1 MKIGE
6 KIKELRK
13 QKGLSVEEVADK
25 LGVSVSTQYRY
36 ENASI
41 TKIPIDVID
50 KLCKIL
56 DTTTGELMGTN
67 SVTTG
72 DAPEIPMKFDSASD
86 AMTSIL
92 KMQMLAAYGGYDLE
106 SMDDETLKDFANEI
120 LGQLRLVSYKYKDN
134 NEKK

>member
-56 DTTTGELMGTN
+56 DTTTSELMGTN
-67 SVTTG
+67 SVST
-72 DAPEIPMKFDSASD
+72 ENVSEMPMKFESASD

-92 KMQMLAAYGGYDLE
+92 KMPMLAAYGGYDLE
-106 SMDDETLKDFANEI
+106 SMDDETMKDFANEI

>member
-56 DTTTGELMGTN
+56 DTTTGELMGTSSTSDSN
-67 SVTTG
+67 ASKM
-72 DAPEIPMKFDSASD
+72 PMKFDSASD

-92 KMQMLAAYGGYDLE
+92 KMPMLAAYGGYDLE
-106 SMDDETLKDFANEI
+106 SMDDETMKNFANEI

>member
-56 DTTTGELMGTN
+56 DTTTSELMGTN
-67 SVTTG
+67 SVST
-72 DAPEIPMKFDSASD
+72 ENVSEMPMKFDSASE

-92 KMQMLAAYGGYDLE
+92 KMPMLAAYGGYDLE
-106 SMDDETLKDFANEI
+106 SMDDETMKDFANEI

-134 NEKK
+134 NDKK

>member
-56 DTTTGELMGTN
+56 DTTTGELMGTSSSSDSN
-67 SVTTG
+67 AS
-72 DAPEIPMKFDSASD
+72 EMPMKFDSASD

-92 KMQMLAAYGGYDLE
+92 KMPMLAAYGGYDLK
-106 SMDDETLKDFANEI
+106 SMDDETMKNFANEI

>member
-56 DTTTGELMGTN
+56 DTTTGELMGTSSSSDSNN
-67 SVTTG
+67 S
-72 DAPEIPMKFDSASD
+72 EMPMKFDSASD

-92 KMQMLAAYGGYDLE
+92 KMPMLAAYGGYDLE
-106 SMDDETLKDFANEI
+106 SMDDETMKNFANEI

>member
-56 DTTTGELMGTN
+56 DTTTGELMGTSSSSDSN
-67 SVTTG
+67 AS
-72 DAPEIPMKFDSASD
+72 EMPMKFDSASD

-92 KMQMLAAYGGYDLE
+92 KMPMLAAYGGYDLE
-106 SMDDETLKDFANEI
+106 SMDDETMKNFANEI

>member
-56 DTTTGELMGTN
+56 DTTTGELMGTSLSSDSN
-67 SVTTG
+67 AS
-72 DAPEIPMKFDSASD
+72 EMPMKFDSASD

-92 KMQMLAAYGGYDLE
+92 KMPMLAAYGGYDLE
-106 SMDDETLKDFANEI
+106 SMDDETMKNFANEI

>member
-92 KMQMLAAYGGYDLE
+92 KMPMLAAYGGYDLE

>member
-56 DTTTGELMGTN
+56 DTTTGELMGTSSPSDSN
-67 SVTTG
+67 AS
-72 DAPEIPMKFDSASD
+72 EMPMKFDSASD

-92 KMQMLAAYGGYDLE
+92 KMPMLAAYGGYDLE
-106 SMDDETLKDFANEI
+106 SMDDETMKSFANEI

>member
-56 DTTTGELMGTN
+56 DTTTSELMGTASSSDSN
-67 SVTTG
+67 AS
-72 DAPEIPMKFDSASD
+72 EMPMKFDSASD

-92 KMQMLAAYGGYDLE
+92 KMPMLAAYGGYDLE
-106 SMDDETLKDFANEI
+106 SMDDETLKNFANEI